1 MRKTKKA
8 LLVLKIAEIRTGF
21 IYGDYIMKRLAM
33 LLLTAATVFAPL
45 AAQKMTVKIATVV
58 PARSE
63 WDVGQ
68 RTIAQNW
75 SKATGGQI
83 TLQFMNATAM
93 GGESGVIQKL
103 NAVRPGQKAPID
115 GAIFTSF
122 GMYQLAPE
130 ANVLT
135 TCVPFLFRDQG
146 EVRLMLD
153 NYSDDMQKVIAE
165 KGYEVL
171 GWFCIGWAYFY
182 TKQPVHSVDD
192 LKKLRLCLSSMSSPE
207 LSNAFKAMGFQTL
220 DVPAEKLSQSIR
232 TPGGVE
238 GLYTLPMYAYASQ
251 YAKTLPYVAD
261 IPLCP
266 VMATFLVSKDTW
278 AKIPAEWRPALKQAV
293 VDVGSSFDKKAG
305 IDDAEYIKRFVDAG
319 GTRVTLTE
327 AQARKYESDFR
338 HDVQL
343 SYEAKNSVINKAM
356 YDGIVE
362 LMKKHRGE

>member
-1 MRKTKKA
+1 MVTAQMIATRTLHMGIYMKKVVIA
-8 LLVLKIAEIRTGF
+8 L
-21 IYGDYIMKRLAM
+21 
-33 LLLTAATVFAPL
+33 AAVCAFSPL
-45 AAQKMTVKIATVV
+45 AAQKMTVKIASIV

-103 NAVRPGQKAPID
+103 AAVRSGQKAPID

-122 GMYQLAPE
+122 GMYQLAPDS
-130 ANVLT
+130 NVLT
-135 TCVPFLFRDQG
+135 TCVPFLFRNQE
-146 EVRLMLD
+146 EVRVMLD
-153 NYSDDMQKVIAE
+153 GYGDDMQQAIAE

-171 GWFCIGWAYFY
+171 GWFCVGWAYFF
-182 TKQPVHSVDD
+182 TKQPVHSVDE
-192 LKKLRLCLSSMSSPE
+192 LKKLRLCLSSMSAPE

-220 DVPAEKLSQSIR
+220 DVPADKLSQSIR

-238 GLYTLPMYAYASQ
+238 GLYTLPMYAFAAQ

-266 VMATFLVSKDTW
+266 VMAAFLVSKDTW
-278 AKIPAEWRPALKQAV
+278 AKIPDAWKPALKQAV
-293 VDVGSSFDKKAG
+293 LDAGNRFDRNVG
-305 IDDAEYIKRFVDAG
+305 IDDEEYLKRYVQAG
-319 GTRVTLTE
+319 GTRVTLTAE
-327 AQARKYESDFR
+327 QARKYEDDFR

-343 SYEAKNSVINKAM
+343 TYEAKNSVINKTV
-356 YDGIVE
+356 YDGIVD
-362 LMKKHRGE
+362 LIAKHRGE